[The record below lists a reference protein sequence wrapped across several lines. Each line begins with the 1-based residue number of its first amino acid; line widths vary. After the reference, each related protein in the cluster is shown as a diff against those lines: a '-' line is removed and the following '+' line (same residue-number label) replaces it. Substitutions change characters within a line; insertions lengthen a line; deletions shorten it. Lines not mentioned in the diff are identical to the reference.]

1 MIPKKRLNGM
11 IIDEYSIT
19 FRANNSIKK
28 IEGMSPSLTASTRR
42 SPVLARRINKRTAK
56 TAIDAMVQFLYKYWL
71 IKFNVVITWS
81 HKNVNLI
88 Y

>member
-1 MIPKKRLNGM
+1 MPKKRLNGI
-11 IIDEYSIT
+11 IIDEYWTT

-28 IEGMSPSLTASTRR
+28 IEGILPSLTASTSR

-56 TAIDAMVQFLYKYWL
+56 TAKDALVQFLYKYWL

-81 HKNVNLI
+81 HKNVNLL